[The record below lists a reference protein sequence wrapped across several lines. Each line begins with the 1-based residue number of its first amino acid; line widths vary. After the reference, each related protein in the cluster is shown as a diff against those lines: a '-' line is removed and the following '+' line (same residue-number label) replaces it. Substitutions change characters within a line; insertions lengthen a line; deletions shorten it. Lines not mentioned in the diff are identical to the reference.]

1 MAVHCHVE
9 RLGETRAR
17 GVAQCGRLGQ
27 QLLGVLP
34 QRCDGLSQLQEL
46 LFSLAHQF
54 HEDVA
59 VPSALAAK
67 AAHDFFQLLLEPV
80 GLAREFRRP
89 AAAPLCEVLN
99 QLEGFFALYTG

>member
-1 MAVHCHVE
+1 M
-9 RLGETRAR
+9 
-17 GVAQCGRLGQ
+17 
-27 QLLGVLP
+27 LP

-80 GLAREFRRP
+80 GLARELRRP
-89 AAAPLCEVLN
+89 AAAPLCEALN
-99 QLEGFFALYTG
+99 QLESFFALYTAWWQPLELRYQELPTSYVLYIGLYP